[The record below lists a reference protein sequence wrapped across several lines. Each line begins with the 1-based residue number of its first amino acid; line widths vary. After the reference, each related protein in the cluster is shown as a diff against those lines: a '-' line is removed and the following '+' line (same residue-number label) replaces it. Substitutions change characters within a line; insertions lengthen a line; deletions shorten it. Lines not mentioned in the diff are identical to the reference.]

1 MDKVTKP
8 EQGYP
13 NAWKL
18 YCPTCKALRYG
29 QDWGASPGGVPMVT
43 CRFCRNVVVVPEDKR
58 W

>member
-1 MDKVTKP
+1 MPDKP
-8 EQGYP
+8 EQTWP

-29 QDWGASPGGVPMVT
+29 QDWVAAPGDLPIVT
-43 CRFCRNVVVVPEDKR
+43 CRFCRNTVPVPADRR